1 MFSCITLSAYSNVQT
16 VKRDGKEWWDEGPQS
31 EEMQVLNKRFGSLHG
46 ISMLV
51 NLATLVSTVAYGFTL
66 GARMQSIVDR
76 T

>member
-1 MFSCITLSAYSNVQT
+1 
-16 VKRDGKEWWDEGPQS
+16 
-31 EEMQVLNKRFGSLHG
+31 MQVLNKRFGSLHG